1 MAPNDVINKLP
12 LQAVKKIVTVMV
24 LIVWA
29 VVIKYAPMRRAV
41 LPFGSE
47 SKAKEIFC
55 TIGKI
60 IPPPRAVLDGVAG
73 EIIRSV
79 QANA

>member
-1 MAPNDVINKLP
+1 MSKLP
-12 LQAVKKIVTVMV
+12 LQAVKKIVTVIV
-24 LIVWA
+24 LMVWA

-41 LPFGSE
+41 FPYGSE

-55 TIGKI
+55 TIGNT

-73 EIIRSV
+73 EIIKSV
-79 QANA
+79 QASA